1 MLCKCLVTCLD
12 YKRPVPEK
20 QLFFKNHVKNLSILI
35 DNTPSLPYYE
45 NQRTAMP
52 LKRKVFHMEVIL
64 GIDIGGSTTKI
75 VGLRTD
81 GSVLSMLRVRAEDQV
96 TSLYGALGNYLTS
109 NGLTLKDVRR
119 VVLTGVG
126 ASYVEGDIYGLPT
139 CKVDEFSASGTG
151 ALALSG
157 QDSAVV
163 VTMGTGTA
171 FMWAEKSGSVRHLC
185 GSGIGGGTLGGLCR
199 KLVGMER
206 FGQIKKLA
214 ASGDLGQVD
223 LTIADITR
231 NPAPTLDPT
240 LTAANFGNLAEDASP
255 ADLAAGAV
263 NLVLQAI
270 GTMTVLACQ
279 CCDTKTVVLTGS
291 MTTLDQVKPNFENFE
306 KLYGI
311 HYIVP
316 ENATFATAIGAGLC
330 SLGKKSVRNCR

>member
-1 MLCKCLVTCLD
+1 MMEL
-12 YKRPVPEK
+12 PG
-20 QLFFKNHVKNLSILI
+20 KNARQKGITI
-35 DNTPSLPYYE
+35 MD
-45 NQRTAMP
+45 
-52 LKRKVFHMEVIL
+52 VIL

-81 GSVLSMLRVRAEDQV
+81 GSVVSMLRVRAEDQV

-109 NGLTLKDVRR
+109 SGLTLRDVRR

-126 ASYVEGDIYGLPT
+126 ASYVDGDIFGLPT

-157 QDSAVV
+157 QEQAVV

-171 FMWAEKSGSVRHLC
+171 FMWAERGGAVRHLC

-214 ASGDLGQVD
+214 ADGDLGQVD
-223 LTIADITR
+223 LTIADITCH
-231 NPAPTLDPT
+231 PAPTLDPT

-279 CCDTKTVVLTGS
+279 CCDTRTVVLTGS
-291 MTTLDQVKPNFENFE
+291 MTTLSQVKPNFENFE

-330 SLGKKSVRNCR
+330 SLKKKAVE

>member
-1 MLCKCLVTCLD
+1 MD
-12 YKRPVPEK
+12 
-20 QLFFKNHVKNLSILI
+20 
-35 DNTPSLPYYE
+35 
-45 NQRTAMP
+45 
-52 LKRKVFHMEVIL
+52 VIL

-75 VGLRTD
+75 VGLRAD
-81 GSVLSMLRVRAEDQV
+81 GSVISMLRVRAEDQV

-109 NGLTLKDVRR
+109 NHLTLGDVRR

-126 ASYVEGDIYGLPT
+126 ASFVDGDIYGLPT

-171 FMWAEKSGSVRHLC
+171 FLWAEQDGSVRHLC

-214 ASGDLGQVD
+214 AQGDLNQVD
-223 LTIADITR
+223 LTIRDITC

-240 LTAANFGNLAEDASP
+240 LTAANFGNLAEDATP

-279 CCDTKTVVLTGS
+279 CCSSRTVVLTGS
-291 MTTLDQVKPNFENFE
+291 MTTLDQVQVNFENFE
-306 KLYGI
+306 HLYGI
-311 HYIVP
+311 HYIIP
-316 ENATFATAIGAGLC
+316 ENATFATAIGAGLY
-330 SLGKKSVRNCR
+330 SLQKKPEA

>member
-1 MLCKCLVTCLD
+1 MD
-12 YKRPVPEK
+12 
-20 QLFFKNHVKNLSILI
+20 
-35 DNTPSLPYYE
+35 
-45 NQRTAMP
+45 
-52 LKRKVFHMEVIL
+52 VIL
-64 GIDIGGSTTKI
+64 GIDIGGSTTKV

-81 GSVLSMLRVRAEDQV
+81 GSVISMLRVRAEDQV

-109 NGLTLKDVRR
+109 NHLNLGDVRR

-126 ASYVEGDIYGLPT
+126 ASYIDGDIYGLPT
-139 CKVDEFSASGTG
+139 CRVDEFSASGAG

-157 QDSAVV
+157 QSSAVV

-171 FMWAEKSGSVRHLC
+171 FMWAEESGTVRHLC

-214 ASGDLGQVD
+214 QEGDLSHVD
-223 LTIADITR
+223 LTIADITC
-231 NPAPTLDPT
+231 NPAATLDPT
-240 LTAANFGNLAEDASP
+240 LTAANFGNLAEDATS

-279 CCDTKTVVLTGS
+279 CCNTKTVVLTGS
-291 MTTLDQVKPNFENFE
+291 MTTLDQVRPNFENFE
-306 KLYGI
+306 NL
-311 HYIVP
+311 
-316 ENATFATAIGAGLC
+316 
-330 SLGKKSVRNCR
+330 

>member
-1 MLCKCLVTCLD
+1 MD
-12 YKRPVPEK
+12 
-20 QLFFKNHVKNLSILI
+20 
-35 DNTPSLPYYE
+35 
-45 NQRTAMP
+45 
-52 LKRKVFHMEVIL
+52 VIL

-75 VGLRTD
+75 VGLDRD
-81 GSVLSMLRVRAEDQV
+81 GGVVSMLRVRAEDQV
-96 TSLYGALGNYLTS
+96 TSLYGALGNYLS
-109 NGLTLKDVRR
+109 SSGLSLGDVRR

-126 ASYVEGDIYGLPT
+126 ASYVEGDIFGLPT
-139 CKVDEFSASGTG
+139 CKVDEFSASGAG

-157 QDSAVV
+157 RPSGVV

-171 FMWAEKSGSVRHLC
+171 FLWADQSGTVRHLC

-214 ASGDLGQVD
+214 AQGDLGQVD
-223 LTIADITR
+223 LTIRDIT
-231 NPAPTLDPT
+231 NHPAPTLDPT

-255 ADLAAGAV
+255 ADLAAGVV

-279 CCDTKTVVLTGS
+279 SCDTQTVILTGS
-291 MTTLDQVKPNFENFE
+291 MTTLDQVQPNFENFE
-306 KLYGI
+306 RLYGI
-311 HYIVP
+311 RYIIP

-330 SLGKKSVRNCR
+330 SLQKKAVD

>member
-171 FMWAEKSGSVRHLC
+171 FMWAEKDGTVRHLC

-214 ASGDLGQVD
+214 AQGDLGQVD
-223 LTIADITR
+223 LTIADITC

-279 CCDTKTVVLTGS
+279 CCDTRTVVLTGS
-291 MTTLDQVKPNFENFE
+291 MTTLDQVQPNFENFE

-330 SLGKKSVRNCR
+330 SLKKKAVE

>member
-1 MLCKCLVTCLD
+1 MMELLG
-12 YKRPVPEK
+12 
-20 QLFFKNHVKNLSILI
+20 KNAQQKGITI
-35 DNTPSLPYYE
+35 MD
-45 NQRTAMP
+45 
-52 LKRKVFHMEVIL
+52 VIL

-81 GSVLSMLRVRAEDQV
+81 GSVVSMLRVRAEDQV

-109 NGLTLKDVRR
+109 SGLTLQDVRR

-126 ASYVEGDIYGLPT
+126 ASYVDGDIFGLPT

-157 QDSAVV
+157 QEQAVV

-171 FMWAEKSGSVRHLC
+171 FLWAERGGAVRHLC

-214 ASGDLGQVD
+214 AQGDLGQVD
-223 LTIADITR
+223 LTIADITC

-279 CCDTKTVVLTGS
+279 CCDTRTVVLTGS

-330 SLGKKSVRNCR
+330 SLKKKAAD

>member
-1 MLCKCLVTCLD
+1 MGIDK
-12 YKRPVPEK
+12 
-20 QLFFKNHVKNLSILI
+20 LS
-35 DNTPSLPYYE
+35 PLPYDE
-45 NQRTAMP
+45 DNRRHCRL
-52 LKRKVFHMEVIL
+52 LKGMFTMDVIL

-81 GSVLSMLRVRAEDQV
+81 GSVVSMLRVRAEDQV

-109 NGLTLKDVRR
+109 NSLSLRDVRR

-126 ASYVEGDIYGLPT
+126 ASYVEGDIFGLPT

-157 QDSAVV
+157 QDQAVV

-171 FMWAEKSGSVRHLC
+171 LLWAERDGAVRHLC

-214 ASGDLGQVD
+214 ELGELEHVD
-223 LTIADITR
+223 LTIRDITCH
-231 NPAPTLDPT
+231 PAPTLDPT

-255 ADLAAGAV
+255 ADLAAGVV

-279 CCDTKTVVLTGS
+279 CCNARTVVLTGS
-291 MTTLDQVKPNFENFE
+291 MTTLSQVKSNFENFE

-311 HYIVP
+311 HYIIP

-330 SLGKKSVRNCR
+330 SLKKKAVC